1 MSASS
6 DFNGF
11 VIEIEQDVLGLL
23 LIGCDPRR
31 ITSFLRPDHFIE
43 PLHAYLYDKMLVCQE
58 RYGSMNPV
66 VVFKLIP
73 NDEAMNL
80 GAKLGKSLAN
90 YLADLASNTVSGPSY
105 LELGARKVIE
115 QWARLR
121 IGEEGE
127 RLRAIASDPM
137 ANASDMIGALATRV
151 DEISGDL
158 RMGGARRTR
167 QSIQQAAK
175 QAVLEVAHAMTNGSG
190 LTGTTWGLTDV
201 NRATGGLHRG
211 EMVILGA
218 RPSMGKTAVA
228 GSVALSAA
236 RAGAG
241 VGFISLEMSSSK
253 IAMRALTDLAYDRN
267 ARIAYS
273 DLITGRVDEASF
285 DAIQLAQEDLSG
297 LPLIFEEQGGLT
309 VSELRVKIDRISD
322 DLKQM
327 GKTLDILV
335 VDYLQLLRPSQRY
348 SGNRNNEISEIS
360 AALRNFGR
368 EYNCA
373 VLALSQ
379 LSRGVE
385 AREDKRPGLADL
397 RDSGSIEQDADA
409 VVFLYRDA
417 YYLEKS
423 KGKDPDA
430 EAERLSK
437 LFDAEH
443 KLEFIIA
450 KQRNGPVK
458 TIDLFIDIASSAVR
472 NAAVVP

>member
-1 MSASS
+1 MSAPI
-6 DFNGF
+6 DITGF
-11 VIEIEQDVLGLL
+11 VVEIEQDVLGLL

-31 ITSFLRPDHFIE
+31 ISSFLRAEHFVE
-43 PLHAYLYDKMLVCQE
+43 PLHSYLYDKMLVAQE

-73 NDEAMNL
+73 KDEAQTL
-80 GAKLGKSLAN
+80 SAKLGRGLAH
-90 YLADLASNTVSGPSY
+90 YLSDLASNTATGPAF
-105 LELGARKVIE
+105 LERAARKVIE
-115 QWARLR
+115 QWARIR
-121 IGEEGE
+121 IGEEGD
-127 RLRAIASDPM
+127 RLRAISTDPM
-137 ANASDMIGALATRV
+137 ANASDMIGALAARV

-158 RMGGARRTR
+158 RVGGARRTR
-167 QSIQQAAK
+167 MTIEQAAK
-175 QAVLEVAHAMTNGSG
+175 QAVTDVADAMSKGSG
-190 LTGTTWGLTDV
+190 ITGITWGLTDV

-228 GSVALSAA
+228 GSVALRAA
-236 RAGAG
+236 RSGAG
-241 VGFISLEMSSSK
+241 VGFISLEMSSAK
-253 IAMRALTDLAYDRN
+253 IALRALTDLAFDRN

-273 DLITGRVDEASF
+273 DLITGRADEATF
-285 DAIQLAQEDLSG
+285 DAIQWAEGELSN
-297 LPLIFEEQGGLT
+297 LPLVFEEQSGLT
-309 VSELRVKIDRISD
+309 VSELRVKIDRIAD

-327 GKTLDILV
+327 DKTLDVLV

-385 AREDKRPGLADL
+385 GREDKRPGLADL

-423 KGKDPDA
+423 KGKDADA
-430 EAERLSK
+430 EAERLDK
-437 LFDAEH
+437 LIHSEN

-458 TIDLFIDIASSAVR
+458 TVDLFIDIACSAVR
-472 NAAVVP
+472 NAAVV